1 MSHVNMFVCF
11 YIIQFVTFN
20 KIQCGE
26 RKVEVA
32 YINWGLER
40 KNVVC
45 KMELLLQ
52 RMSAA
57 EMRNGKLI
65 SF

>member
-1 MSHVNMFVCF
+1 MFVCF
-11 YIIQFVTFN
+11 YVIQFTTIN
-20 KIQCGE
+20 KMQRGE
-26 RKVEVA
+26 RKVEVVH
-32 YINWGLER
+32 INWRLDR

-45 KMELLLQ
+45 KMQLLLQ

-57 EMRNGKLI
+57 EMRNSKLI